1 MTISRPLTDRFLQW
15 TLAAL
20 LIFSPLAFGTVEV
33 WSIAV
38 AELAVLCMGVV
49 WIARMI
55 LDGKIEFERTSLN
68 TPIVLFLTLMFFQML
83 PLPLSAIKHLSP
95 AAYAVYRDA
104 GSALNLQMGWRTIS
118 LDPTATR
125 EEFRKV
131 LTYATLFWMI
141 LNNLRQRRQLE
152 RIVAVIIGT
161 GFFLAVFGII
171 QKYAWNGK
179 IYWVRELTQGGNP
192 FGPYVNRNHFAGYM
206 EVVIPLTIGYLL
218 AQSPLRREPI
228 SLRGRFLL
236 WTSAQTSKSILLMF
250 AAMFMA
256 ASLLL
261 TGSRGGLVSF
271 AGSMVFFAVMIRMKA
286 TSRRKGSRVVL
297 ALSALALIA
306 AVWIGGNSAFLS
318 VERLEKGIEEP
329 STEQRLVLWQD
340 TLRIAKDFIRFGSG
354 FNTFEEVYPMY
365 KTLPVQAVF
374 QYAHNDYL
382 QLLAEGGIV
391 PFGLAVWF
399 LIAWFREV
407 AAKWWER
414 HDPFAAHMT
423 LGGMTAGFAM
433 LIHGLTDFNLHIPA
447 NALTIVTVFAMTFNA
462 ARVLPSGG
470 AFDRGSEVP

>member
-1 MTISRPLTDRFLQW
+1 VTISRALTDRFLQW

-33 WSIAV
+33 WSIAA
-38 AELAVLCMGVV
+38 AELLVLFMGSV

-55 LDGKIEFERTSLN
+55 SDGKIQLEATSLN
-68 TPIVLFLTLMFFQML
+68 TPIVLFLGLMLFQML

-104 GSALNLQMGWRTIS
+104 GSTLNLQMGWRTIS
-118 LDPTATR
+118 LDPMATR
-125 EEFRKV
+125 EEFLKV
-131 LTYATLFWMI
+131 LTYATLFWVI
-141 LNNLRQRRQLE
+141 LNNFRQRRQLE
-152 RIVAVIIGT
+152 GIVAIIIGT

-171 QKYAWNGK
+171 QEYAWNGK
-179 IYWVRELTQGGNP
+179 IYWVRELTQGGSP

-206 EVVIPLTIGYLL
+206 EIVIPLTIGYLL

-261 TGSRGGLVSF
+261 TGSRGGLVSLT
-271 AGSMVFFAVMIRMKA
+271 GSMVFFAVMIRMKR

-297 ALSALALIA
+297 AFCSLGLIA
-306 AVWIGGNSAFLS
+306 AIWIGGNSALLS
-318 VERLEKGIEEP
+318 VERLEKGFQEP

-340 TLRIAKDFIRFGSG
+340 TLRMAKDFIRFGSG
-354 FNTFEEVYPMY
+354 FNTFEEVYPKY

-391 PFGLAVWF
+391 PFGLAVWS
-399 LIAWFREV
+399 LIAWYRKV
-407 AAKWWER
+407 VVKWLER
-414 HDPFAAHMT
+414 HDPFAAYMT
-423 LGGMTAGFAM
+423 LGGMTAVFAI
-433 LIHGLTDFNLHIPA
+433 LIHSLTDFNLHIPA
-447 NALTIVTVFAMTFNA
+447 NALTIVTAFAMTFNTV
-462 ARVLPSGG
+462 RVFPSAD
-470 AFDRGSEVP
+470 AFDRGSEVL